1 MIPSH
6 RHTSGNLILL
16 KETLVLTKKKGKKRR
31 EARMGKAAI
40 VKRQGILI
48 RWRLKRRPRVR

>member
-6 RHTSGNLILL
+6 RHTSGNLVLL
-16 KETLVLTKKKGKKRR
+16 KETLVLTKKGDKRR

-40 VKRQGILI
+40 VKCQGMLI

>member
-1 MIPSH
+1 MVPSH
-6 RHTSGNLILL
+6 RHASGNLVLL
-16 KETLVLTKKKGKKRR
+16 KETLVLTKKKGDKRR

-40 VKRQGILI
+40 VKRQGMLI